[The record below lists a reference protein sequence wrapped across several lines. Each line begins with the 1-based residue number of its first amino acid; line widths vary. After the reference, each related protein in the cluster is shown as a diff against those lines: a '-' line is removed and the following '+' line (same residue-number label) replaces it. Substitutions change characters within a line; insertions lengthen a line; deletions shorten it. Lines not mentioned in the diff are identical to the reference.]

1 MKRILILAG
10 TTEGRRLAEFLA
22 GKPAEVIVSVA
33 TEYGKECMDGV
44 HAPNIR
50 VHTGRMN
57 EIEMGE
63 FLEKEQIGL
72 AVDATHPFAVLV
84 TENIRK
90 ACNDRNVEY
99 LRCVRDWQKWEDTKS
114 KVVRADSVKEAVQYL
129 QGTTGKVLISTGSK
143 ELEEYTKLP
152 DYQNRCFARVLSAL
166 PSVEASIQL
175 GFEGKHLIAMQGPFS
190 KELNLAMLRA
200 VDASYFVTKESG
212 KSGGFLEKVQA
223 AKEAGATLIVIGR
236 PSESG
241 NNLEETKEILGKW
254 LKNDQNR

>member
-10 TTEGRRLAEFLA
+10 TTEGRRLTEFLA

-44 HAPNIR
+44 DAPNIR

-57 EIEMGE
+57 EIEMCE

-99 LRCVRDWQKWEDTKS
+99 LRCVRDWQEWEDTKS
-114 KVVRADSVKEAVQYL
+114 KVVRVDSVKEAVQYL
-129 QGTTGKVLISTGSK
+129 QDTTGNILISTGSK
-143 ELEEYTKLP
+143 ELEEYTKLQN
-152 DYQNRCFARVLSAL
+152 YQNRCFARVLSAL
-166 PSVEASIQL
+166 PSVEASIRL
-175 GFEGKHLIAMQGPFS
+175 GFEGNHLIAMQGPFS
-190 KELNLAMLRA
+190 RELNLAMLQA
-200 VDASYFVTKESG
+200 VDAAYFVTKESG
-212 KSGGFLEKVQA
+212 KSGGFLEKIQA
-223 AKEAGATLIVIGR
+223 AKEAGACLIVIGR
-236 PSESG
+236 PKESG
-241 NNLEETKEILGKW
+241 SNLEKTKEILEKW